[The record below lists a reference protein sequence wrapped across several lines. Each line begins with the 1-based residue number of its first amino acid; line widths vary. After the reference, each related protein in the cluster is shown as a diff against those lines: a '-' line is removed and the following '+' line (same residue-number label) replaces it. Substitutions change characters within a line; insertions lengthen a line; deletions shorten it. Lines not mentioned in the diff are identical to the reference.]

1 MAHEVFISYSSENK
15 TVADA
20 ICAMLENRKIRC
32 WIAPRDV
39 PPGKLY
45 GASLINAV
53 KSARVMVL
61 ILSEDT
67 NQSQYVVRELNAA
80 VAKGVPIIPFRIEEV
95 LPSEELGFY
104 IDSLHWLDAMNP
116 PLERDLKKL
125 ANSVG
130 GFLSAGDVDQPPA
143 SETVVTEIAKKRKS
157 LPLWAIGLIGLA
169 AVVILGIMSL
179 WVVPKLNSAPS
190 SPTSTTV
197 ALLADPSDIPNP
209 EPTPSPEAS
218 SEPGWSEWRPLLF
231 NTPNDRTWSDKEEN
245 TYTAFSGYPGESIAW
260 TDETFD
266 GDLILSLD
274 IGKIG
279 DRASGSIIVYGDG
292 AGFSEGNLIF
302 TLDTGTFWVEKHS
315 SYHQGENFLAIYESD
330 MDFQNLVFSV
340 TIEIAGDKANYIID
354 GEKVASFFIPSEINR
369 SGRIG
374 LIQHW
379 EVLDDRT
386 YSNIMIKTVSI
397 GD

>member
-45 GASLINAV
+45 GASLLNAV

-116 PLERDLKKL
+116 PLERDLKNL

-130 GFLSAGDVDQPPA
+130 SFLSAGDVDQPPA
-143 SETVVTEIAKKRKS
+143 SETVDTEIAKKRNS

-169 AVVILGIMSL
+169 SVIVLGVVGL
-179 WVVPKLNSAPS
+179 WVAPKLNSAPS

-209 EPTPSPEAS
+209 EPTPSPESS
-218 SEPGWSEWRPLLF
+218 SEPG
-231 NTPNDRTWSDKEEN
+231 
-245 TYTAFSGYPGESIAW
+245 
-260 TDETFD
+260 
-266 GDLILSLD
+266 
-274 IGKIG
+274 
-279 DRASGSIIVYGDG
+279 
-292 AGFSEGNLIF
+292 
-302 TLDTGTFWVEKHS
+302 
-315 SYHQGENFLAIYESD
+315 
-330 MDFQNLVFSV
+330 
-340 TIEIAGDKANYIID
+340 
-354 GEKVASFFIPSEINR
+354 
-369 SGRIG
+369 
-374 LIQHW
+374 
-379 EVLDDRT
+379 
-386 YSNIMIKTVSI
+386 
-397 GD
+397 